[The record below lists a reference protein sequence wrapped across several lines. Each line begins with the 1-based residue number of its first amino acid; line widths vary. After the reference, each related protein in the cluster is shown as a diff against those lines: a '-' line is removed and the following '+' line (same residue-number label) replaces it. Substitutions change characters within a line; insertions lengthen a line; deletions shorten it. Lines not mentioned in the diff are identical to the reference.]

1 MSCPHAES
9 TAILYLFGEAPAD
22 YAAHLE
28 GCEICQNTILA
39 HQETLAVVTPHIPA
53 QARRRPVR
61 VLAPI
66 AAIIAIAAAVLLTVR
81 MDPPSL
87 TTPTLNADVSV
98 EPFFEAENDSALLAL
113 EIELAL
119 MNLEDN

>member
-1 MSCPHAES
+1 
-9 TAILYLFGEAPAD
+9 
-22 YAAHLE
+22 
-28 GCEICQNTILA
+28 
-39 HQETLAVVTPHIPA
+39 
-53 QARRRPVR
+53 
-61 VLAPI
+61 
-66 AAIIAIAAAVLLTVR
+66 